1 MHPYTVSK
9 HGVVAM
15 TRTLATANDG
25 IMHKVFTCYS
35 LTSSANVLTQAICP
49 AWTDTEIV
57 SSAASTGTGAEKKA
71 LTDHI
76 QKMGGLMTPEHV
88 AEGFYRLLTQ
98 CSNGATMIVVKDS
111 A

>member
-1 MHPYTVSK
+1 M
-9 HGVVAM
+9 
-15 TRTLATANDG
+15 
-25 IMHKVFTCYS
+25 
-35 LTSSANVLTQAICP
+35 
-49 AWTDTEIV
+49 